1 MVLCLLRTLP
11 ELMILVT
18 APAQH
23 FGAQSLK
30 GVNCWRHLVG
40 ALILNGD
47 RNNFATVSLH
57 GFVGVRC
64 DTGMVVRRCY
74 LRFLVPTFN
83 VIHLFSVIS
92 VSVATFSGVS
102 PKVFHGLF
110 ETLNNVVTGLIYF
123 QVLII
128 LNEILF
134 LFASLSKKLPNLL
147 TLNSLCLHRHQW
159 MFQ

>member
-1 MVLCLLRTLP
+1 MSPAYLARANDSRNCTCTAFLAPSLLRAS
-11 ELMILVT
+11 I
-18 APAQH
+18 
-23 FGAQSLK
+23 
-30 GVNCWRHLVG
+30 

-47 RNNFATVSLH
+47 QNNFATVSLH
-57 GFVGVRC
+57 GFIGVRC

-74 LRFLVPTFN
+74 LRFLAPNFN
-83 VIHLFSVIS
+83 AIHLFSVIS

-110 ETLNNVVTGLIYF
+110 ETLNNVVTGLINF

-147 TLNSLCLHRHQW
+147 TLNSLCLHRHQ
-159 MFQ
+159 

>member
-1 MVLCLLRTLP
+1 M
-11 ELMILVT
+11 
-18 APAQH
+18 
-23 FGAQSLK
+23 
-30 GVNCWRHLVG
+30 
-40 ALILNGD
+40 ILNGD
-47 RNNFATVSLH
+47 QNNFATVSLH

-74 LRFLVPTFN
+74 LRFLAPNFN

-110 ETLNNVVTGLIYF
+110 ETLNNVVTGLINF

-147 TLNSLCLHRHQW
+147 TLKFIVFTQTSLSLYLNDGMQ
-159 MFQ
+159 